1 VSLAPAQAGLHL
13 FAGTSGGGD
22 RENIRAVGAA
32 SGTNYAWVGRGSTPV
47 SYSFTITNYPGPD
60 HPYFMINEI
69 LVAAPCDPVTGIAG
83 TVGLNSAPDWAETN
97 CIFMD
102 FETFP
107 NNVADWKFRWKTNS
121 IPDGNGTYYSG
132 VLAELNDPAG
142 PLGTWTLTFVNN
154 TNVTMTS
161 PSGLS
166 TNFVFSED
174 KLAGWIYPAASAT
187 PGAPLPLYY
196 YVGCRANGANAGSA
210 AVLSGVKIQGSVDT
224 LDDNFLTDTAL
235 DTNKWEVVAAYAP
248 SIQLVPSTPKPMY
261 WVNWTLP
268 ANGFS
273 LVSSPSLTG
282 PWTGSGTT
290 PLALAGGVKVLVT
303 ASDLPSASQGYFRMV
318 KRAATQ
324 LQVLLP
330 GETNAPGTLTGKIG
344 TPDPQPVS
352 SPFDLRINAC
362 DATWNIA
369 ATCSDSVAITS
380 SDLSAWL
387 PPNATLANGTVTITG
402 NFFFQSSGTWTVT
415 ATDVTPAST
424 VSAGTSTSITIP

>member
-1 VSLAPAQAGLHL
+1 MLEGIHAPIPPPTVSLAPAHAGLNL
-13 FAGTSGGGD
+13 FAGTAGGGD

-47 SYSFTITNYPGPD
+47 SYSFTITNYPGSD

-132 VLAELNDPAG
+132 VLGELNDPAG

-174 KLAGWIYPAASAT
+174 KLAGWVYPAASAT

-196 YVGCRANGANAGSA
+196 YVGCRRNGS
-210 AVLSGVKIQGSVDT
+210 S
-224 LDDNFLTDTAL
+224 NFLTDTAL
-235 DTNKWEVVAAYAP
+235 DTNKWEVIAAYGP
-248 SIQLVPSTPKPMY
+248 SVQLVPSTPKPVY

-273 LVSSPSLTG
+273 LESSPSLTG
-282 PWTGSGTT
+282 PWTDSAS
-290 PLALAGGVKVLVT
+290 PALAFAGNVKSLVT
-303 ASDLPSASQGYFRMV
+303 ASDLPSADSGYFRLV
-318 KRAATQ
+318 KRVASQ

-330 GETNAPGTLTGKIG
+330 GETNAPGTVTGKVG
-344 TPDPQPVS
+344 TPDPVS
-352 SPFDLRINAC
+352 LGAGGLATVTVNAVDSTWHIVPNVTDALSFSCTDPGPAIFSP
-362 DATWNIA
+362 ATP
-369 ATCSDSVAITS
+369 SLV
-380 SDLSAWL
+380 
-387 PPNATLANGTVTITG
+387 NGTVQTTVLFGTQGSWTI
-402 NFFFQSSGTWTVT
+402 T
-415 ATDVTPAST
+415 ATDTTTNAISAATSAPIT
-424 VSAGTSTSITIP
+424 VGP

>member
-1 VSLAPAQAGLHL
+1 
-13 FAGTSGGGD
+13 
-22 RENIRAVGAA
+22 
-32 SGTNYAWVGRGSTPV
+32 
-47 SYSFTITNYPGPD
+47 
-60 HPYFMINEI
+60 M
-69 LVAAPCDPVTGIAG
+69 
-83 TVGLNSAPDWAETN
+83 
-97 CIFMD
+97 
-102 FETFP
+102 
-107 NNVADWKFRWKTNS
+107 
-121 IPDGNGTYYSG
+121 
-132 VLAELNDPAG
+132 
-142 PLGTWTLTFVNN
+142 
-154 TNVTMTS
+154 
-161 PSGLS
+161 
-166 TNFVFSED
+166 
-174 KLAGWIYPAASAT
+174 

-196 YVGCRANGANAGSA
+196 YVGCRLNGSVAGEG

-344 TPDPQPVS
+344 TPDPHQVS
-352 SPFDLRINAC
+352 SPYDLRINAC

-380 SDLSAWL
+380 SDTSAWL